1 MIPDYAFYVN
11 PEKIIG
17 DSFSLD
23 KDESKH
29 AIQVLRK
36 KVGDKICLINGIGTG
51 YFVVIDSVEK
61 NQVFG
66 SIKETIPELGENR
79 VSLGLAPALIKRDR
93 FELILEKA
101 TELGVNDI
109 YPLALDRCV
118 KKTLNYD
125 RSVKIVTAA
134 SKQCRRSRF
143 PTLHEPLNMESFLEM
158 RDGKILSGLM
168 GTHKSLTQLNL
179 VSERPITVIIGPEGD
194 FTKKEIE
201 IMKGKGVV
209 FFHLG
214 ERRLRAETAVLNSLS
229 ILNEL
234 IN

>member
-36 KVGDKICLINGIGTG
+36 KVGDKICLLNGIGTG
-51 YFVVIDSVEK
+51 YFVVIDSIEK

-93 FELILEKA
+93 FELILE
-101 TELGVNDI
+101 
-109 YPLALDRCV
+109 
-118 KKTLNYD
+118 
-125 RSVKIVTAA
+125 
-134 SKQCRRSRF
+134 
-143 PTLHEPLNMESFLEM
+143 NMESFLEM

>member
-66 SIKETIPELGENR
+66 SIKETIPENFQTSDYLLEHGMVDMVTPRPE
-79 VSLGLAPALIKRDR
+79 LRDT
-93 FELILEKA
+93 LSTIIHILMKISR
-101 TELGVNDI
+101 TR
-109 YPLALDRCV
+109 YPSH
-118 KKTLNYD
+118 TN
-125 RSVKIVTAA
+125 
-134 SKQCRRSRF
+134 
-143 PTLHEPLNMESFLEM
+143 
-158 RDGKILSGLM
+158 G
-168 GTHKSLTQLNL
+168 
-179 VSERPITVIIGPEGD
+179 
-194 FTKKEIE
+194 
-201 IMKGKGVV
+201 
-209 FFHLG
+209 
-214 ERRLRAETAVLNSLS
+214 
-229 ILNEL
+229 
-234 IN
+234 